1 MHIHKHFCQ
10 CGQLN
15 DRSRNTAILKQCRS
29 HGGVHVNA
37 GGKPGQRDGINA
49 RKAVWDFSEAF
60 VPSAENNKGRRFY
73 SKLPSLHKIHLVFKK
88 KKKKNSLS
96 ANLEKV
102 NPRLKK
108 LCAPTLELNPS
119 VMSQN

>member
-15 DRSRNTAILKQCRS
+15 DRSRNTTILKQCRS
-29 HGGVHVNA
+29 HGGVHVKA

-60 VPSAENNKGRRFY
+60 VPSAENNKERRFY
-73 SKLPSLHKIHLVFKK
+73 SKLPHYTKFTWCLKK
-88 KKKKNSLS
+88 KLTFSELK
-96 ANLEKV
+96 KV

-108 LCAPTLELNPS
+108 LCAQTQELNPS